1 VVATGDAVSIPV
13 AADEPFT
20 PDQIDRTIVAL
31 SAEVRARTAADDR
44 RGAAMASASL
54 GLLFEGALG
63 NKVAARPWYR
73 RATRLLEDEEPCLEQ
88 GWVALAPMGCDVDD
102 PQALR
107 AAADLA
113 LDLARRFGDVN
124 LEIKALADGGLAR
137 VHAGQVTDGMA
148 MLDEAL
154 ALACGGT
161 ADNADAVGR
170 SVCSFYA
177 ACYDTADFGRV
188 ASWSDLLRQRGV
200 IGATPGTPAFLRSH
214 CDSVRAALLC
224 HLGRW
229 GEAEQV
235 LEQAHAEIEDAMPGA
250 AWHTVIA
257 LAELRLL
264 QGRLAEAEALLLGR
278 DGHIQALVP
287 FARLHVL
294 RGDHDLA
301 VQVAR
306 RGLRLLASD
315 RVRAATLLTAL
326 VEAELGR
333 GDVAAAAAA
342 SAELD
347 RRTTGL
353 ALPAPAAEAA
363 RMRALVRCAAGDAV
377 GAVEALHEGLDQL
390 AGVDLPYL
398 QMCLH
403 AELAAVHEAAGDAA
417 AARLEAR
424 AAAALLD
431 RLDVVRPPGAT
442 SRLRR
447 LGVAAPSEP
456 DARCRVATL
465 ELDGAWWIAGCGE
478 LRARL
483 RDTKGLRY
491 LAMLVA
497 TPSVEHHVL
506 DLVDRLEG
514 VDVQGRVDRR
524 RLGDAGAVLD
534 GQARETYRHRVA
546 ELRDQVEDALAAH
559 DDDRAARLQE
569 ELDALVAELA
579 RAFGLGGRERRS
591 ASAAERARLNV
602 TRALRAALS
611 RLEEVLPEAGAAL
624 DRRIRTGLFCAYE
637 PDAADAVVWTVP
649 S

>member
-1 VVATGDAVSIPV
+1 VASGDVASTPT
-13 AADEPFT
+13 AADGLST
-20 PDQIDRTIVAL
+20 LDQVDRAIVEL
-31 SAEVRARTAADDR
+31 SAEVRERMAADDR

-54 GLLFEGALG
+54 GHLFEGVLG

-102 PQALR
+102 PQALM

-124 LEIKALADGGLAR
+124 LEVKALADGGLAR
-137 VHAGQVTDGMA
+137 VHAGQIAGGMA
-148 MLDEAL
+148 MIDEAL

-161 ADNADAVGR
+161 ADDAEAVGR

-177 ACYDTADFGRV
+177 ACYDTADFARV

-229 GEAEQV
+229 SEAEQV
-235 LEQAHAEIEDAMPGA
+235 LEKAHAEIEEAMPGA

-257 LAELRLL
+257 LAELRIL

-287 FARLHVL
+287 LARLHAL

-301 VQVAR
+301 VTVAR

-315 RVRAATLLTAL
+315 RIRAATLLGVV

-333 GDVAAAAAA
+333 GDVTAAAEA

-347 RRTTGL
+347 RRTAGL
-353 ALPAPAAEAA
+353 GLPAPAAEAA
-363 RMRALVRCAAGDAV
+363 MVRALVRRAEGDLA

-390 AGVDLPYL
+390 AGLDLPYL

-403 AELAAVHEAAGDAA
+403 THLAAVHDAAGDTGAA
-417 AARLEAR
+417 TAEAR
-424 AAAALLD
+424 AAAALLA
-431 RLDVVRPPGAT
+431 RLDVVPPPGAAG
-442 SRLRR
+442 RLRG
-447 LGVAAPSEP
+447 LGVATPSAPS
-456 DARCRVATL
+456 ARCRVATL
-465 ELDGAWWIAGCGE
+465 QLDGAWWTVGCGE

-491 LAMLVA
+491 VAMLVA
-497 TPSVEHHVL
+497 TPGVERHVL

-514 VDVQGRVDRR
+514 VDAPGGVDRR
-524 RLGDAGAVLD
+524 HLGDAGAVLD
-534 GQARETYRHRVA
+534 GQAREAYRRQVA
-546 ELRDQVEDALAAH
+546 ELRDDVEDALAAQ
-559 DDDRAARLQE
+559 DDERAARLQA
-569 ELDALVAELA
+569 ELDALVAELS

-591 ASAAERARLNV
+591 SSAAERARLNV
-602 TRALRAALS
+602 TRAVRASLA
-611 RLEEVLPEAGAAL
+611 RVEEVLPEAGAAL

-637 PDAADAVVWTVP
+637 PDTADDVVWTVP